1 MNFVSCKNRNFQ
13 AKEANSEAEESP
25 PNLTEEAPPQE
36 LNAIL
41 DKEDEEAF
49 DCSICD
55 YRAING
61 NDLNQHIVDDHK
73 DKVAVGSDEDH
84 DHAQDVAVKFE
95 KEKDP
100 GKMTPQLS
108 IDENKQANRSSL
120 DTAEKMLNY
129 SCNKCDFS
137 SARVDSLK
145 RHLKNIHGNT
155 NVPSNGEKRSP
166 EVKSS
171 RKVGKFACDQ
181 CSFVSARADN
191 LRRHNSTQ
199 HNIDRLKY
207 ECMCGVVYLKKENLH
222 SHKMKCSG

>member
-1 MNFVSCKNRNFQ
+1 MNFVSCRNRNLQ
-13 AKEANSEAEESP
+13 AKEANSDVDESP
-25 PNLTEEAPPQE
+25 PNLTEQAPPQE
-36 LNAIL
+36 INAIL
-41 DKEDEEAF
+41 DEEDEEAF
-49 DCSICD
+49 DCNICD

-73 DKVAVGSDEDH
+73 DKVAVGPDEDH

-155 NVPSNGEKRSP
+155 NVPSNGKKQEKVAGSKKQP
-166 EVKSS
+166 KSW
-171 RKVGKFACDQ
+171 K
-181 CSFVSARADN
+181 
-191 LRRHNSTQ
+191 
-199 HNIDRLKY
+199 
-207 ECMCGVVYLKKENLH
+207 VYL
-222 SHKMKCSG
+222 